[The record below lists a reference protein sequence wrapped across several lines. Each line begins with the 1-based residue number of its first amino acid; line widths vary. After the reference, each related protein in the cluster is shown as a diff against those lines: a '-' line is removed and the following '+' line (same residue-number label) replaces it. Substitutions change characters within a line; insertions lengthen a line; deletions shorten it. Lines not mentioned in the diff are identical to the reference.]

1 MFLLLTEVG
10 LILPSTPGLRSYAA
24 AQGMADRKHVDAA
37 VNIEV
42 HELWVVAAV
51 DLGCQGLR
59 SVCPRKTDLAK
70 FCQKNCK
77 INCLFYI
84 LLCREVKTLQNQET
98 RK

>member
-1 MFLLLTEVG
+1 MFPLLTEVG
-10 LILPSTPGLRSYAA
+10 LILPSTPELRSYAA

-70 FCQKNCK
+70 FCQTMAKL
-77 INCLFYI
+77 IAFFTY
-84 LLCREVKTLQNQET
+84 
-98 RK
+98 